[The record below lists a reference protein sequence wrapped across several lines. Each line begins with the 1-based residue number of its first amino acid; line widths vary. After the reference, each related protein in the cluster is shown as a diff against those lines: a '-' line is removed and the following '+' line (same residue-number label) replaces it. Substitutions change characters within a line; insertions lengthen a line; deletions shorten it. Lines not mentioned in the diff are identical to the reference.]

1 MTNRLPFDLNTP
13 APLSV
18 AQLADRWGCST
29 ALVRKLI
36 DKGEVKAFR
45 LGTLIRIPV
54 AEVERYEGRADAEAP
69 ITAVATQDESASPG
83 TLTRQRI
90 IPRARRRRPALQRP
104 TS

>member
-18 AQLADRWGCST
+18 AQLAERWGCST

-54 AEVERYEGRADAEAP
+54 AEVERYEGKADAEAP
-69 ITAVATQDESASPG
+69 ISVAAIEEEGASPG
-83 TLTRQRI
+83 TLTQQRI
-90 IPRARRRRPALQRP
+90 IPRARRRRRPLQRP
-104 TS
+104 AS